1 MSCSVAQSTFTAL
14 EARYSYE
21 HTNEM
26 YQELLKRLDDS
37 NDEVRIAVCASAV
50 CVAMCV
56 VPCVWCSVWQEDA
69 LLLFYCVPF
78 EW

>member
-50 CVAMCV
+50 CA
-56 VPCVWCSVWQEDA
+56 A
-69 LLLFYCVPF
+69 LLFFYCVV
-78 EW
+78 

>member
-1 MSCSVAQSTFTAL
+1 MSCSVAQSTFISL

-37 NDEVRIAVCASAV
+37 NDEVRIAVCGSAVCGSAV
-50 CVAMCV
+50 CVVLSCV
-56 VPCVWCSVWQEDA
+56 
-69 LLLFYCVPF
+69 
-78 EW
+78 

>member
-1 MSCSVAQSTFTAL
+1 MSCSVAQSTFISL

-37 NDEVRIAVCASAV
+37 NDEVRIAVCGSVVCVVLCVQCCVCGAVCGSAV
-50 CVAMCV
+50 CVVLSCV
-56 VPCVWCSVWQEDA
+56 
-69 LLLFYCVPF
+69 
-78 EW
+78 